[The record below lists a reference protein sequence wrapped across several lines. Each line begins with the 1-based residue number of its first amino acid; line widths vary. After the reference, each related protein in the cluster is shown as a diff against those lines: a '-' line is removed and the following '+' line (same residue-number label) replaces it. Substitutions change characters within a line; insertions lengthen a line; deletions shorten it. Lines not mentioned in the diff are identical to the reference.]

1 MDERILE
8 FIGDLRRA
16 EIRISPSEALDA
28 LAASAEIGLL
38 DRETFKTALSSTL
51 IKESRDL
58 PTFDRLFDL
67 YFLDLQA
74 LGEGLKKALGPED
87 PGIRARLDQLIA
99 QEGIELDPLTSLVL
113 RGEGGQMERAI
124 RQAGAGAGLERLM
137 YFLQIGYFSRQLKDR
152 FDWSQVENDLRYLLQ
167 VLEAQGLDPGPLAR
181 IRNYLDLRLE
191 AFRKMIRQH
200 VERELARRAYRQGEK
215 LTREVLSDKPLFALS
230 PDEVAQMKA
239 VVARLARRIKDA
251 LALRQRQEEKGRL
264 DSRRTIRQSLQYGG
278 VPMEVR
284 FRRRHREKPKL
295 VTLCD
300 VSDSVRNASRF
311 MLQLVW

>member
-87 PGIRARLDQLIA
+87 PGIRARLERLIA
-99 QEGIELDPLTSLVL
+99 EEGIELDALTSLML
-113 RGEGGQMERAI
+113 RGEGAEMERAI
-124 RQAGAGAGLERLM
+124 RQAGQGAGLERLI
-137 YFLQIGYFSRQLKDR
+137 YFLQIGYFSRQLNDR
-152 FDWSQVENDLRYLLQ
+152 FDWSQVESDLRRLMQ
-167 VLEAQGLDPGPLAR
+167 MLEA
-181 IRNYLDLRLE
+181 
-191 AFRKMIRQH
+191 
-200 VERELARRAYRQGEK
+200 
-215 LTREVLSDKPLFALS
+215 
-230 PDEVAQMKA
+230 
-239 VVARLARRIKDA
+239 
-251 LALRQRQEEKGRL
+251 
-264 DSRRTIRQSLQYGG
+264 
-278 VPMEVR
+278 
-284 FRRRHREKPKL
+284 
-295 VTLCD
+295 
-300 VSDSVRNASRF
+300 
-311 MLQLVW
+311 